1 MKQILFLFLC
11 FSTITFAQNSEAI
24 KEVKAH
30 QLSQNTQFKTKEESP
45 LKEADRKQFKGLEFF
60 EIDLKYR
67 VMATLKRTPETTFF
81 NMKTTTSRV
90 SEERIYGVVSFEIEG
105 KEYELNVYQGKAL
118 MTNEA
123 YKDYLFLPFLDDTN
137 SFTSYGGGRYIDLRI
152 PKENQLIID
161 FNKAYNPYCHYNE
174 TYSCPIVPQ
183 VNYVT
188 TKINAGVKAF
198 KK

>member
-11 FSTITFAQNSEAI
+11 FSSIMFAQNNNAI
-24 KEVKAH
+24 NDIKTH
-30 QLSQNTQFKTKEESP
+30 QLSQNTQFSTKGQSP

-67 VMATLKRTPETTFF
+67 VKATLKRTPETSFF
-81 NMKTTTSRV
+81 KMKTTTSRV

-105 KEYELNVYQGKAL
+105 KEYKLNVYQGKQL
-118 MTNEA
+118 MANEA

-137 SFTSYGGGRYIDLRI
+137 SYTTYGGGRYLDLRI
-152 PKENQLIID
+152 PKGDQLIID
-161 FNKAYNPYCHYNE
+161 FNKAYNPYCHYND
-174 TYSCPIVPQ
+174 TYSCPIVPR

>member
-11 FSTITFAQNSEAI
+11 FSNIIFAQNPEAI
-24 KEVKAH
+24 KDIKAH
-30 QLSQNTQFKTKEESP
+30 QLSQNTQFKTKGESP
-45 LKEADRKQFKGLEFF
+45 LKEADRKQFEGLEFF
-60 EIDLKYR
+60 KIDLKYR
-67 VMATLKRTPETTFF
+67 VKATLKRTPKTTFF

-90 SEERIYGVVSFEIEG
+90 SEERIYGVVSFKIEG
-105 KEYELNVYQGKAL
+105 KEYKLNVYQGKAL

-137 SFTSYGGGRYIDLRI
+137 SYTTYGGGRYLDLRI
-152 PKENQLIID
+152 PKGDQLIID
-161 FNKAYNPYCHYNE
+161 FNKAYNPYCHYND
-174 TYSCPIVPQ
+174 TYSCPIVPR

>member
-1 MKQILFLFLC
+1 MKQFLILFLC
-11 FSTITFAQNSEAI
+11 FSNITIAQNYEVIKAI
-24 KEVKAH
+24 KAH
-30 QLSQNTQFKTKEESP
+30 QLAQNTQFRTKGESP

-67 VMATLKRTPETTFF
+67 VKATLKRTPETAFF
-81 NMKTTTSRV
+81 KMKTTTSRV
-90 SEERIYGVVSFEIEG
+90 SEERVYGVVSFKIEG
-105 KEYELNVYQGKAL
+105 KTYKLNVYQGKVL
-118 MTNEA
+118 MANEA

-152 PKENQLIID
+152 PEGNQLIID
-161 FNKAYNPYCHYNE
+161 FNTAYNPYCHYNDM
-174 TYSCPIVPQ
+174 YSCPIVPRE
-183 VNYVT
+183 NYLT